1 MIRHVALGAA
11 LATLVSLGAAVGLY
25 PVTVGATQTAPGP
38 TTPAQGGMAGMMKMH
53 EQMMADMK
61 AADARLDA
69 LAGEMNT
76 ATGDARITAIAAVV
90 TELVRQQKA
99 MHARMG
105 LMHEQMM
112 GGGGGMMMGR

>member
-61 AADARLDA
+61 AA